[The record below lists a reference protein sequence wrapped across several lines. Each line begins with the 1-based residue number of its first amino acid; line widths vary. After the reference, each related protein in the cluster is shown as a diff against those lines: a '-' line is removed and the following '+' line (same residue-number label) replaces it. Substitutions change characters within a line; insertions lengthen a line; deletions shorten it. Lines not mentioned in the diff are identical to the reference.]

1 MANVFRQYDK
11 AMACYQWAQ
20 SLTQVGAH
28 RASVYTAIAFTH
40 HLQGNVMEAI
50 DIYHEALGLNSED
63 TFAQEMLRMALED
76 SLAED
81 FASSVQ
87 LDPREL
93 PGLPTEEFEG
103 EEPSGDNMNDVEGI
117 DDDDQ

>member
-1 MANVFRQYDK
+1 MFRQYDK

-20 SLTQVGAH
+20 SLTQAGAH
-28 RASVYTAIAFTH
+28 RASIYTAIAFTH

-63 TFAQEMLRMALED
+63 TFAHEMLQMALED
-76 SLAED
+76 SLTED

-87 LDPREL
+87 LDIREL
-93 PGLPTEEFEG
+93 RGLHTEEF

-117 DDDDQ
+117 DDDDEQ

>member
-1 MANVFRQYDK
+1 
-11 AMACYQWAQ
+11 
-20 SLTQVGAH
+20 
-28 RASVYTAIAFTH
+28 
-40 HLQGNVMEAI
+40 MEAI

-63 TFAQEMLRMALED
+63 TFAHEMLQMALED

-93 PGLPTEEFEG
+93 PGLHTEEFDG
-103 EEPSGDNMNDVEGI
+103 EEPSGDNMNDVEDI